1 MATIKVDTA
10 VLAGQ
15 QSTYQGITQQ
25 LGDISSRIGKINQ
38 SLTWEISSSSQIHST
53 LVQYSRLVE
62 QFQQQTNALQSNLSL
77 IKDQYEKAENGNTNR
92 VLPTSQ
98 GTSIARAVASYSP
111 SKLSQGLSVTSSAS
125 SPSTWDWKK
134 FGAQTLGSFGV
145 IGGATSLLLGKYDNA
160 VDWLKGGK
168 NLAKNAYDL
177 ARTWENYHKISR
189 TGCDYRSNML
199 QRFFG
204 LGKNSGAKAV
214 LRSGR
219 ASTASTFGTRLYNNL
234 HNQKGFFEQYNLKKG
249 ASAAFKWAGAGL
261 TLASN
266 AVSNFDPKSGNSTG
280 RAIAETI
287 TETAV
292 DLVKDWGV
300 GLAVSAGVLAVAPAA
315 PAVAIVAATAVA
327 TNVIDFGVKKLT
339 GKSSTELI
347 SDLVLDTG
355 EKVGKFAVNAGKSVV
370 SWSKNLFNSVKSF
383 NQNQAKRGWK
393 SLFA

>member
-38 SLTWEISSSSQIHST
+38 RLTWEISSSSQIHNT

-62 QFQQQTNALQSNLSL
+62 QFRNQADALQSNLIL
-77 IKDQYEKAENGNTNR
+77 IVEQYEKAENGSTNC
-92 VLPTSQ
+92 VVPT
-98 GTSIARAVASYSP
+98 GTTIARAAGLSA
-111 SKLSQGLSVTSSAS
+111 SKLFQGINVASSAS
-125 SPSTWDWKK
+125 SPSQWDWKK
-134 FGAQTLGSFGV
+134 FGANTLGSFGV

-168 NLAKNAYDL
+168 NLSKNAYDL

-327 TNVIDFGVKKLT
+327 TNAIDYGVKKLT

-347 SDLVLDTG
+347 SDCILDTG
-355 EKVGKFAVNAGKSVV
+355 EKVGKFAINAGKSVV
-370 SWSKNLFNSVKSF
+370 SWGKNLFNSVKSF